1 MFKKESLYINAVKYT
16 TQLKVNIR
24 KINTKGHT
32 HIDNKSFLIKED
44 ILSKDISSQIYDLQN
59 SIPRAYISTLSTT
72 DEIKLVPR
80 INLSKDETYTSIY
93 FDHIYDIAIPN
104 TTLFEINNFFRDISL
119 DYIYSPFHIMK
130 KYIKE
135 NDCKD
140 EVLFFMLDS
149 KVFIFCLDEDGD
161 IIYHVIK
168 KLITFNSIKKTH
180 FYNDDLDAQKL
191 FIELSYLEVFQII
204 KDIKED
210 FGQEQKFPKKMS
222 ILYSLK
228 QLEDKQVIQLRED
241 FEMNIKHIPINIDE
255 EIFALSSDIYNRDN
269 FIQKK
274 KEKRPNRLLLLIPLI
289 FLVLFGVYKYTSAL
303 NTTKKNTKEPANKT
317 QLINH
322 TILNSKIKKRIL
334 SLFHN
339 TPYDVVLNKFVIDE
353 NSLLLKAKFLNNDS
367 FITSLKPN
375 LEEFYKN
382 NQIEILS
389 KNKNF
394 DIEAIV
400 TSKNKIEL
408 KDEDYDKNVLRE
420 YAFNKELTTPLI
432 AEYLKTLMN
441 KNTIIKYKSSN
452 QNEGVNETYYSINTI
467 IKTPKEFFD
476 LIDKINK
483 ESYCINIAYPISI
496 VKKDNILEVEFDLIF
511 TQAKKL

>member
-1 MFKKESLYINAVKYT
+1 MFKKESLYINVVKYVN
-16 TQLKVNIR
+16 QLKVNIR
-24 KINTKGHT
+24 KINTKGNT

-44 ILSKDISSQIYDLQN
+44 ILPKDISSQIYDLQN
-59 SIPRAYISTLSTT
+59 STHKSYISTLITT
-72 DEIKLVPR
+72 DEIKLIPR
-80 INLSKDETYTSIY
+80 VNSSKDLTYTNIY
-93 FDHIYDIAIPN
+93 FNNIYDIAISN
-104 TTLFEINNFFRDISL
+104 TALFEINNFFGDISL

-130 KYIKE
+130 EYIKE
-135 NDCKD
+135 NNCKN
-140 EVLFFMLDS
+140 ELLFFIIDS
-149 KVFIFCLDEDGD
+149 KVFILSLDEDGD
-161 IIYHVIK
+161 IIYHTIK

-191 FIELSYLEVFQII
+191 FIELYYLEVFQSI

-210 FGQEQKFPKKMS
+210 FGQAQKFPEKMS

-228 QLEDKQVIQLRED
+228 QLEDKQVLQLSED
-241 FEMNIKHIPINIDE
+241 FDMDIKHIPINIDE
-255 EIFALSSDIYNRDN
+255 KIFALSSDIYNKDN

-274 KEKRPNRLLLLIPLI
+274 KEKRPNRLLLLIPFI
-289 FLVLFGVYKYTSAL
+289 FLILFGIYKYTNSINA
-303 NTTKKNTKEPANKT
+303 TEKKIKEPTNKA

-322 TILNSKIKKRIL
+322 TILNNKIKKRTL
-334 SLFHN
+334 SLFDN
-339 TPYDVVLNKFVIDE
+339 IPYDVVLNKFVIDE
-353 NSLLLKAKFLNNDS
+353 NSLLLKARFLNNDS

-375 LEEFYKN
+375 LEEFYKD
-382 NQIEILS
+382 NQIEVLS

-394 DIEAIV
+394 DIEAIIS
-400 TSKNKIEL
+400 SKNKIEL
-408 KDEDYDKNVLRE
+408 KNENNDKNILRE
-420 YAFNKELTTPLI
+420 YAFNKELTTTLI
-432 AEYLKTLMN
+432 AEHLKTLTN

-452 QNEGVNETYYSINTI
+452 QNEGVNEAYYSINTI

-496 VKKDNILEVEFDLIF
+496 LKKDNILEVEFDLIF

>member
-1 MFKKESLYINAVKYT
+1 MI
-16 TQLKVNIR
+16 
-24 KINTKGHT
+24 
-32 HIDNKSFLIKED
+32 IKED
-44 ILSKDISSQIYDLQN
+44 ILSKDMLSKIYDLQN
-59 SIPRAYISTLSTT
+59 SSHKSYISTLATT
-72 DEIKLVPR
+72 DEIKLIPR
-80 INLSKDETYTSIY
+80 INSSKDLTYTNIY
-93 FDHIYDIAIPN
+93 FNNIYDIAIPN
-104 TTLFEINNFFRDISL
+104 TALFEINNFFGDISL

-135 NDCKD
+135 NNCKN
-140 EVLFFMLDS
+140 ELLFFIIDN
-149 KVFIFCLDEDGD
+149 KVFILSLDEDGD
-161 IIYHVIK
+161 IVYHTIK
-168 KLITFNSIKKTH
+168 KLTTFNSIKKTH

-191 FIELSYLEVFQII
+191 FIELYYLEVFQII
-204 KDIKED
+204 RNIKED
-210 FGQEQKFPKKMS
+210 FAQAKKFPKKIS

-228 QLEDKQVIQLRED
+228 QLEDKQIIQLSED
-241 FEMNIKHIPINIDE
+241 FDIDIKHIPVNIDE
-255 EIFALSSDIYNRDN
+255 EIFTLSSDGHNKDS

-274 KEKRPNRLLLLIPLI
+274 NKKRPNRLLLLIPFI
-289 FLVLFGVYKYTSAL
+289 FLILFGIYRYTNSL
-303 NTTKKNTKEPANKT
+303 NHTKNIKQTSNKT
-317 QLINH
+317 QLIDH
-322 TILNSKIKKRIL
+322 SILNSKIKNRIL

-367 FITSLKPN
+367 FITSLRPN

-400 TSKNKIEL
+400 TSKDKIEL
-408 KDEDYDKNVLRE
+408 KDDIYDKNILRE
-420 YAFNKELTTPLI
+420 YNFNKELTTTLI
-432 AEYLKTLMN
+432 VEYLKTLTN

-452 QNEGVNETYYSINTI
+452 QNEGVNESYYSINTI

-483 ESYCINIAYPISI
+483 ENYCINIAYPISI
-496 VKKDNILEVEFDLIF
+496 LKKDSILEVEFNLIF